1 MNDAELDTGAVAAAP
16 AKLAPW
22 LQSQLE
28 GLLSQRG
35 HAWLL
40 SGPSGLGQF
49 ELALALAKAWLCESP
64 TPQGA
69 CGHCGSCHAVEVRT
83 HADLC
88 MLMPETLFL
97 AMGWPLDQKTQ
108 EDLDAKKRKPSK
120 EIKVDA
126 AREAVVFTQFTRS
139 RGNTKVV
146 LVFPAERMNN
156 ITANTLLK
164 TLEEPPGE
172 VKFVLATESAQQLL
186 PTIRSRCLG
195 HTLRWP
201 DFEESLNWLQSQS
214 ALAQHA
220 SGEDASTGGPADVPK
235 RAKARGTKSAPVE
248 IDDLRVLLAAAGG
261 RPNDALAWVQGGA
274 PAQAARDWQAL
285 PKAMAR
291 GDVSALA
298 DWTPP
303 LAVDALQKLC
313 HDMWVVKVGGQPRF
327 FALTDL
333 PLASGRPDAG
343 GALKGRASG
352 TSSAGAGASAASI
365 FALATWSKELSATA
379 RTAEHPFNP
388 GLMLEAL
395 VSRAQQALN
404 TR

>member
-1 MNDAELDTGAVAAAP
+1 MSQA
-16 AKLAPW
+16 LAPW

-28 GLLSQRG
+28 SLLTQRG

-49 ELALALAKAWLCESP
+49 DLALALARAWLCEAP

-69 CGHCGSCHAVEVRT
+69 CGQCGSCHAVDVHT

-88 MLMPETLFL
+88 MLMPETLSL
-97 AMGWPLDQKTQ
+97 ALGWPLDQKTQ

-126 AREAVVFTQFTRS
+126 AREAVSFTQFTRS
-139 RGNTKVV
+139 RGNTKLV
-146 LVFPAERMNN
+146 LVFPAERMNH

-172 VKFVLATESAQQLL
+172 VKFVLATQSAEQLL
-186 PTIRSRCLG
+186 PTIRSRCLA
-195 HTLRWP
+195 HTMRWP
-201 DFEESLNWLQSQS
+201 GFEESLDW
-214 ALAQHA
+214 LAQQSTEPEA
-220 SGEDASTGGPADVPK
+220 SAGEGEEGVKSF
-235 RAKARGTKSAPVE
+235 KAIKAANNKAAPPQL
-248 IDDLRVLLAAAGG
+248 DDLRVLLAAAGG
-261 RPNDALAWVQGGA
+261 RPSDALDWVRGGA
-274 PAQAARDWQAL
+274 SDQAARDWRAL

-298 DWTPP
+298 DWAPP

-313 HDMWVVKVGGQPRF
+313 HDMWAVKLGAQPRF
-327 FALTDL
+327 FSLADL
-333 PLASGRPDAG
+333 PLPARRPG
-343 GALKGRASG
+343 IETALPA
-352 TSSAGAGASAASI
+352 ASAASI
-365 FALATWSKELSATA
+365 FALSSWSKELATTA
-379 RTAEHPFNP
+379 RTAEHPYNP

-395 VSRAQQALN
+395 VSRARLALN
-404 TR
+404 AR